1 MAAVRFIPIKG
12 GQHIL
17 IDVRLVCRDRCV
29 VQTDLLQQSSC
40 LGQNSHADAVDGLAV
55 RLVHRGFRPREDV
68 RQKFLPAQVGS
79 EPELTVLALA
89 LVLALD
95 LTVLAL
101 GLLPCCFTR
110 GSLLGAH
117 IQHDL
122 LMGFNDVLNQLTR
135 DVKINLVQVKF
146 VEAGVHVGKELL
158 VVVGAVLLRERPE

>member
-40 LGQNSHADAVDGLAV
+40 LGQNGHADAVDGLAV
-55 RLVHRGFRPREDV
+55 RLVLRGFRPCEDV

-79 EPELTVLALA
+79 EPELTVLALG
-89 LVLALD
+89 

-110 GSLLGAH
+110 GPLLGAH

-122 LMGFNDVLNQLTR
+122 LMGFNGVLNQLLICLKTS
-135 DVKINLVQVKF
+135 LVQAGNTVDI
-146 VEAGVHVGKELL
+146 GVHIGEELL
-158 VVVGAVLLRERPE
+158 VVVGAGLLGERPE